1 MGEPIRILISSCLL
15 EEKVRYDG
23 GHKREG
29 FLVET
34 LGRFV
39 GGGPVCPEVERGL
52 SPPREAMRLVGNP
65 AAPRLVTSKGGID
78 HTERMLGW
86 SRRKL
91 KELETLG
98 LCGYICK
105 KDSPSSGMERV
116 KVYGDTGATAQVG
129 AGVVTRAF
137 MEHFP
142 LVPVEEEG
150 RMDGPVLR
158 GVFIEKVFILRRF
171 RDLLAAGKT
180 RGGLVAFHTD
190 HKLLLL
196 SHGREGRAGGGAAL
210 GA

>member
-1 MGEPIRILISSCLL
+1 MYIPIRIGG
-15 EEKVRYDG
+15 EEP
-23 GHKREG
+23 
-29 FLVET
+29 
-34 LGRFV
+34 GRWSRARF
-39 GGGPVCPEVERGL
+39 GGP
-52 SPPREAMRLVGNP
+52 GNP

-116 KVYGDTGATAQVG
+116 KVYGDTGAPAKVG
-129 AGVVTRAF
+129 AGVFTRAC

-150 RMDGPVLR
+150 RMNDPVLR
-158 GVFIEKVFILRRF
+158 EMFIEKVFILRRF
-171 RDLLAAGKT
+171 RDLLAVGKT
-180 RGGLVAFHTD
+180 RGGLVAFNTD

-196 SHGREGRAGGGAAL
+196 SHGRKCYAEMGRLGGGAKGL
-210 GA
+210 SPSPPYRPSQP